1 MRSVEGVG
9 HAVEV
14 GVGIL
19 DADLLDNPPDGH
31 TVGDMTV
38 YNVFVTHARVQ
49 DSERISLAREDK
61 RTRVSWARKVTEIS
75 PVVIHGDIP
84 RLFSELGA
92 GIGFH
97 SRVPTKRKPG
107 HAAVLGNNIERIT
120 VLVLRIGIDDETTR
134 KSTTDGELGLGWE
147 PLVLTSSRKWPEAI
161 REISRG
167 ILMA

>member
-1 MRSVEGVG
+1 MRSVEGVC

-75 PVVIHGDIP
+75 PVVIYGDLP
-84 RLFSELGA
+84 GLFSEIVA

-97 SRVPTKRKPG
+97 SRVPTQRKLG
-107 HAAVLGNNIERIT
+107 RAAVLGNDIERIT
-120 VLVLRIGIDDETTR
+120 VLVLRIGIDDAEIR
-134 KSTTDGELGLGWE
+134 KSMTDGEPEIGWN
-147 PLVLTSSRKWPEAI
+147 PSATTSGSERPE
-161 REISRG
+161 EILELPSG